1 MADTRDRD
9 SSGSEERSGTA
20 FEYALAMSLQES
32 TSAKIVTGN
41 ALDRTQDKY
50 SQLAPGKRNQLTR
63 CADRAAAYLITVDK
77 RLASNAD
84 MSIEFNSSRNAQA
97 HHDVRDIIVHS
108 GRFTIGISCKV
119 NNLDLRHSRLS
130 GAVDFVKEWGL
141 KNTGASPA
149 YWQGITPIFHKLSQ
163 MRSQG
168 LRWDDVYPGDS
179 KQRNLNKLNGVVAP
193 VLDAWERELVRL
205 IAADNSLAPK
215 LTRYLLGSK
224 SYWKVVARVPQLES
238 RSSTVNVQ
246 RFNLEGDMPGQ
257 ALVMPS
263 KVIGC
268 AIKVG
273 SSSRERLVTCDNNF
287 TFGFRLHT
295 AESDVVPSLKFA
307 VKGRRLPEE
316 LGGMSLKV

>member
-1 MADTRDRD
+1 MTDSRDQG
-9 SSGSEERSGTA
+9 SSGSEEQSGTA

-32 TSAKIVTGN
+32 TSATIVTGK
-41 ALDRTQDKY
+41 ALERTQEKY
-50 SQLAPGKRNQLTR
+50 RQMAPGKRTQLTR
-63 CADRAAAYLITVDK
+63 CADRAAAYLITADK

-84 MSIEFNSSRNAQA
+84 MSIEFNSSRNAQV
-97 HHDVRDIIVHS
+97 HHDVRDIIVNS
-108 GRFTIGISCKV
+108 GQFSIGISCKV

-130 GAVDFVKEWGL
+130 GSVDFVKEWGL
-141 KNTGASPA
+141 RNTGASPA
-149 YWQGITPIFHKLSQ
+149 YWQGITPIFHRLSQ

-168 LRWDDVYPGDS
+168 LRWDEVYPGDS
-179 KQRNLNKLNGVVAP
+179 KQRNMKKLDGVVAP
-193 VLDAWERELVRL
+193 VLDAWEREIVRL
-205 IAADNSLAPK
+205 IASDSSLAPK

-224 SYWKVVARVPQLES
+224 SYWKVIARVPQMES
-238 RSSTVNVQ
+238 RSSSVYVQ
-246 RFNLEGDMPGQ
+246 RFNLEGDMPGRSLC
-257 ALVMPS
+257 APS

-273 SSSRERLVTCDNNF
+273 SPSRERLVICDNDF

-316 LGGMSLKV
+316 LGGVGLKV